1 MWLDYIQSAYQTL
14 KERVPHTNPHGG
26 ILSPYLKK
34 RTFTIGRYFKE
45 GRMGIKDQIVARLD
59 QKSGTIKT
67 TTCENLNMGLAVDRK
82 KTH

>member
-1 MWLDYIQSAYQTL
+1 
-14 KERVPHTNPHGG
+14 
-26 ILSPYLKK
+26 
-34 RTFTIGRYFKE
+34 
-45 GRMGIKDQIVARLD
+45 MGIKNQIVAILD